1 MEASTVPDASAIPDN
16 ENTALYGR
24 CLALGL
30 ALLLVLRLGALY
42 LSQADLFF
50 DEAQYWAWSLD
61 PAFGYFSKPPLIA
74 WIIGATTSLCGM
86 SEFCIRLASPFLHTL
101 TAIFLFF
108 VARSLYGPRI
118 GLWSALAFATLP
130 GVSLSAS
137 LISTDVP
144 LLTCWAFAL
153 LAWTKLLETR
163 AWTWAFALGLA
174 IGIGLLAKYA
184 MIYFVL
190 CAALF
195 VAIEPSARW
204 LFRDPRGLG
213 TVGIS
218 LGVATLLITPNILW
232 NVTNGLVTFSHTAAN
247 AKWSGTLFHP
257 LKALEFLGAQFGVF
271 GPLLF
276 AALLFVSWRMIKG
289 DEIGRSG
296 GATTGL
302 AHPGRML
309 LSFSVPV
316 ILLITCQALLSRAHA
331 NWAAVAYPAATIL
344 VTAMLFQENRK
355 RWFQLA
361 FSLHLLVLFVLA
373 ISFAM
378 APQIARISPGTP
390 FKRLLGW
397 EALAGVTQAKLQERK
412 FAAIL
417 TDDRSVTAELTYYL
431 RDASVPILAWRP
443 LPVPRDHFEL
453 TRPFIGGQS
462 GDPVLFVTLR
472 QQSNYVINKF
482 GAADLLGKEEVSSG
496 GDLKRHVYFYALSEY
511 RQDGSRQT
519 RP

>member
-1 MEASTVPDASAIPDN
+1 MEASPVPDASAMPDRKN
-16 ENTALYGR
+16 IAHYGR
-24 CLALGL
+24 CLATGL
-30 ALLLVLRLGALY
+30 TLLLVLRVGALY
-42 LSQADLFF
+42 VSQADLFF
-50 DEAQYWAWSLD
+50 DEAQYWAWSQD

-74 WIIGATTSLCGM
+74 WIIAATTSLCGM

-101 TAIFLFF
+101 TAIILFF
-108 VARSLYGPRI
+108 VGQSLYGPRI

-144 LLTCWAFAL
+144 LLTCWACAL

-204 LFRDPRGLG
+204 LLRDARGLV
-213 TVGIS
+213 TLGIS

-247 AKWSGTLFHP
+247 AKWSGTFFHP
-257 LKALEFLGAQFGVF
+257 LKALEFIGAQFGVF
-271 GPLLF
+271 GPLFF
-276 AALLFVSWRMIKG
+276 AALLFVSWRMFKG
-289 DEIGRSG
+289 DKIGKSS
-296 GATTGL
+296 AKTGL
-302 AHPGRML
+302 PHPGRML
-309 LSFSVPV
+309 LSFSVP
-316 ILLITCQALLSRAHA
+316 IIFLITCQALVSRAHA
-331 NWAAVAYPAATIL
+331 NWAAAAYPAATIL
-344 VTAMLFQENRK
+344 VTAMLFQESRK

-361 FSLHLLVLFVLA
+361 FGVHLVALFVLA

-378 APQIARISPGTP
+378 APQIARISPGKP
-390 FKRLLGW
+390 FKRILGW

-453 TRPFIGGQS
+453 TRPFTGGQTA
-462 GDPVLFVTLR
+462 DPVLFVTLR
-472 QQSNYVINKF
+472 QQSNYVINNF